1 MICACLQ
8 HTHLLSIQLF
18 SFYFLLIRGANSAT
32 SASVCMSVRMS
43 ACLSASISQKP
54 DVRTLAVHAQYG
66 SGSDPHLAAL
76 RYAIYFRFMDGIMCH
91 VCTGIGGTKKACA
104 PSNLP
109 GGQHGFDAATKSAY
123 ILSGSSWTATT
134 KGGEICYRRL
144 PCSGICFQLMPK
156 SHLIERQSLF
166 TKYITQ
172 IIHINCYNGR
182 LPVEALAHRSWPPI
196 TKKQYTHTDRK
207 KCKKNKK
214 TCKSK

>member
-54 DVRTLAVHAQYG
+54 DVRTLAVHGKYG
-66 SGSDPHLAAL
+66 SGSVPHLAAL
-76 RYAIYFRFMDGIMCH
+76 RYAIYFWFMDGIMRH

-109 GGQHGFDAATKSAY
+109 WGSTGLMRPRSRRIFSVAHHGRQPLKGAKSAIDDCLVVAY
-123 ILSGSSWTATT
+123 A
-134 KGGEICYRRL
+134 
-144 PCSGICFQLMPK
+144 F
-156 SHLIERQSLF
+156 SL
-166 TKYITQ
+166 
-172 IIHINCYNGR
+172 C
-182 LPVEALAHRSWPPI
+182 
-196 TKKQYTHTDRK
+196 RK
-207 KCKKNKK
+207 VI
-214 TCKSK
+214 